1 MEIALILKVAG
12 VGILISVLN
21 MILDKV
27 DRKDWVTLTTLV
39 GIVIVLGLVI
49 TEISDLFNTVRT
61 MFQLYFG
68 SYAISWNCNGFHYTL
83 HSYKK
88 R

>member
-27 DRKDWVTLTTLV
+27 DRKDWGTLTTLV

-61 MFQLYFG
+61 MFQLY
-68 SYAISWNCNGFHYTL
+68 
-83 HSYKK
+83 
-88 R
+88 

>member
-1 MEIALILKVAG
+1 MYRNNFILGGTYGNSIDIKSSG
-12 VGILISVLN
+12 SWYI
-21 MILDKV
+21 ILDKV

-61 MFQLYFG
+61 MFQLY
-68 SYAISWNCNGFHYTL
+68 
-83 HSYKK
+83 
-88 R
+88 